1 MQFLAYDI
9 RIFLEECGAM
19 CQTERSLNQGEL
31 VLSATE
37 AGMWVDYL
45 STSNPT
51 KDGTEAELKHAWVV
65 RYDGVIIGSG

>member
-1 MQFLAYDI
+1 MAYDI

-45 STSNPT
+45 SASNPT
-51 KDGTEAELKHAWVV
+51 KDGSEEEVKHTWVV
-65 RYDGVIIGSG
+65 RYDGVFIGSGWYE